1 MTGEYSKALDQGQCN
16 FMEPNFG
23 QTAFDKLF
31 QLLEPKAQSIEEGFQ
46 QCRFKL
52 LKFFAWRRCEDPEN
66 LADETVNRL
75 LKNVAAGQEI
85 LADKPYSY
93 VYAIASHVFMEYLR
107 AKKKSGVIIDI
118 DDMQEMAVPEV
129 VDDCQKQCLE
139 QLSNEK
145 RELLARYYLDDD
157 QRDDI
162 AEEQGLS
169 LNALRLQVHRIKH
182 GLRRCCEDCRKHSG
196 SQRN

>member
-1 MTGEYSKALDQGQCN
+1 
-16 FMEPNFG
+16 MEPKPG
-23 QTAFDKLF
+23 QTVFDKLF
-31 QLLEPKAQSIEEGFQ
+31 QLLEPDAQSIEEGFQ

-52 LKFFAWRRCEDPEN
+52 FKFFAWRHCEDPEN

-75 LKNVAAGQEI
+75 LKNVHTGHEI
-85 LADKPYSY
+85 SSDKPYSY

-107 AKKKSGVIIDI
+107 AKKRGGVIVDI
-118 DDMQEMAVPEV
+118 DEVQEVAGPGP

-139 QLSNEK
+139 QLSPEK
-145 RELLARYYLDDD
+145 RELLARYYLDDEE
-157 QRDDI
+157 RESI

-182 GLRRCCEDCRKHSG
+182 GLRRCCEDCRKHSAAA
-196 SQRN
+196 RN